1 MMNSRIAW
9 FMMALMIFSVLL
21 IAVDHSIEARKDPG
35 EYWIS
40 VMKEQPML
48 EALQVLVPDL
58 DSSPS
63 QLNKNV
69 DDCHTSELGSDIN
82 KLDQLHVEDFK
93 HKDHD
98 HKQRFAKDFEP
109 RPNVSLY
116 NGDDIVDHE
125 SEKKFV
131 KDFEPRPKAYTDDH
145 VQGSKERAF
154 AEEFEQAPDA
164 TIYHN

>member
-9 FMMALMIFSVLL
+9 LMMALMIFSVLL
-21 IAVDHSIEARKDPG
+21 IAADHSIEARKDPG

-40 VMKEQPML
+40 VMKEQPMP
-48 EALQVLVPDL
+48 EALQVLVPEL

-63 QLNKNV
+63 QLNKNA
-69 DDCHTSELGSDIN
+69 DDCHTSELGVEIN
-82 KLDQLHVEDFK
+82 KLDQLVEDFK

-98 HKQRFAKDFEP
+98 HKQHFVKDFEP
-109 RPNVSLY
+109 RPNVSPY
-116 NGDDIVDHE
+116 DGDDIVGHE

-131 KDFEPRPKAYTDDH
+131 KDFEPRPKAYTDDL
-145 VQGSKERAF
+145 VQASKERTF

-164 TIYHN
+164 SIYHN